1 METIFYTIH
10 IFSENIAGVL
20 NQVTNVFTRR
30 QLNIESIDAGPSG
43 FADVH
48 RYTITCRG
56 TEPVINLVCRQIE
69 KKIDVLI
76 ARYYTP
82 DEYNAFNKA
91 FADLTAYLDHRNAL
105 AERINESNAH
115 N

>member
-1 METIFYTIH
+1 MDTTFYTIH

-43 FADVH
+43 IEDVH
-48 RYTITCRG
+48 RYTITCR
-56 TEPVINLVCRQIE
+56 TDERTIDLVCRQIE

-76 ARYYTP
+76 ARYYNP
-82 DEYNAFNKA
+82 DERNPFNKA
-91 FADLTAYLDHRNAL
+91 FADLTVYLDHRHTLEKLTYENA
-105 AERINESNAH
+105 
-115 N
+115 